1 MRVPW
6 CSVAWVHPSWRDL
19 VIDHLAADA
28 APAARF
34 LTPAGSTARCW
45 RCPLERRARSASGRC
60 RCWTTDADWDA
71 LTDRLRRLVDELAP
85 DELAALLR
93 TVAEAARWSMGPE
106 RTEAQALGRTL
117 LERVRRR
124 LDAGARERHPADPEV
139 LIAWMELAQR
149 VPERPPAPA
158 VGAALVA
165 RAPVLPLDLA
175 RVEDCE
181 RVDDWLRLVEAV
193 SGFAPEAVAHSGGLR
208 TYVADLAAMLSAAA
222 IAQDTYA
229 ATLDRV
235 LAIERRLRRLGIAL
249 GPTGLLD
256 PAAEVLGGGDGD
268 AEDAPEAE
276 PLLGGSG
283 TIVDRVLA
291 DL

>member
-1 MRVPW
+1 MRVD
-6 CSVAWVHPSWRDL
+6 WVHPSWRDL

-28 APAARF
+28 AA
-34 LTPAGSTARCW
+34 
-45 RCPLERRARSASGRC
+45 RRAFLNACGLDGALLALSLDGGTLGERALPLLHE
-60 RCWTTDADWDA
+60 DADWDA

-117 LERVRRR
+117 LERVRHR

-193 SGFAPEAVAHSGGLR
+193 SGFAPEEVAHSGFPHL
-208 TYVADLAAMLSAAA
+208 YVADLAAMLSAAA
-222 IAQDTYA
+222 IAPDAYA
-229 ATLDRV
+229 ATLGRV

-256 PAAEVLGGGDGD
+256 PAAEMLGGGHGD
-268 AEDAPEAE
+268 AEGTPEAE

-283 TIVDRVLA
+283 TLVDRVLA